1 MTIFIIFLL
10 LGGIVI
16 FSNEVQVLV
25 IAPVEKM
32 VNLVQKISANPL
44 GVEYKM
50 LSSEDMSQGMETAIL
65 LQTINKIGSLMRIG
79 FGDAGASVIAKNLAG
94 GGSKLNLISGG
105 DMIHSI
111 FGFCD
116 VRQFTDTTECLQEEV
131 MLFVNRIAHILHG
144 IVVQCSGAANKNIGD
159 AFLLTWKLDD
169 SLDPGEVSAIADQAL
184 LAFCK
189 TMCELGKRQDF
200 ICNFSVSATARLY
213 KRFPGYKVRI
223 GSGLHVGWAVEGAIG
238 SNSKID
244 VSYLSPHVNKTE
256 FLESS
261 TKAYGVSLLMSE
273 QFYKLLSPAVN
284 KYVRQVDRVRTSEKE
299 EPFGLYTYDMDLNLD
314 FNDLPVNKMVKN
326 AASILKNKMMIRR
339 SSTNEPMNDVN
350 KSESLVSSQENS
362 INRFPNAGDIE
373 LANKK
378 QNNIIN
384 PKNEVPEIVI
394 KPYNAR
400 MCEDDNELI
409 QLRHLVNDSFRA
421 LWRDGIA
428 AYIRGD
434 WPKARD
440 IFHET
445 LKRTNGEDGPSKNL
459 IEVIDHHGGIAPQD
473 WQGYRDEGAGH

>member
-1 MTIFIIFLL
+1 
-10 LGGIVI
+10 
-16 FSNEVQVLV
+16 
-25 IAPVEKM
+25 
-32 VNLVQKISANPL
+32 
-44 GVEYKM
+44 
-50 LSSEDMSQGMETAIL
+50 
-65 LQTINKIGSLMRIG
+65 
-79 FGDAGASVIAKNLAG
+79 
-94 GGSKLNLISGG
+94 
-105 DMIHSI
+105 
-111 FGFCD
+111 
-116 VRQFTDTTECLQEEV
+116 
-131 MLFVNRIAHILHG
+131 
-144 IVVQCSGAANKNIGD
+144 
-159 AFLLTWKLDD
+159 
-169 SLDPGEVSAIADQAL
+169 
-184 LAFCK
+184 
-189 TMCELGKRQDF
+189 
-200 ICNFSVSATARLY
+200 
-213 KRFPGYKVRI
+213 
-223 GSGLHVGWAVEGAIG
+223 
-238 SNSKID
+238 
-244 VSYLSPHVNKTE
+244 
-256 FLESS
+256 
-261 TKAYGVSLLMSE
+261 
-273 QFYKLLSPAVN
+273 LSPAVN

-339 SSTNEPMNDVN
+339 SSVNEPMHDVN

-394 KPYNAR
+394 KPYNVR
-400 MCEDDNELI
+400 MWEDDNELI